1 MLFDFA
7 SKLPMKKV
15 FLKNF
20 IFITLLFA
28 AFTVKISAQQ
38 VVDKI
43 VATVSDGVRT
53 QVITYSDL
61 MWQLALEPD
70 VSINPPSSDDLN
82 RALQTTI
89 NQRLI
94 TLEAQRLPSIRANEK
109 EIEAKIKDTLERFTT
124 QTEFIERLKKVGF
137 ESAADENFRKIME
150 QRVAIE
156 KYLDFRFRSFVVV
169 TPEDEMRYYQ
179 EIYLPKFRKE
189 NPGMLMPTLN
199 QLRPQINQ
207 ILTETKI
214 SNDIDKFLEN
224 AKDRAEIVYLN
235 DV

>member
-1 MLFDFA
+1 MN
-7 SKLPMKKV
+7 S
-15 FLKNF
+15 FLVKNF
-20 IFITLLFA
+20 IFLTLIFA
-28 AFTVKISAQQ
+28 VLTVNISAQK

-61 MWQLALEPD
+61 LWQLALEPD
-70 VSINPPSSDDLN
+70 VFINPPSSDELN
-82 RALQTTI
+82 RALQI
-89 NQRLI
+89 IVQQRLI
-94 TLEAQRLPSIRANEK
+94 TLEAQRLPSIKANDK
-109 EIEAKIKDTLERFTT
+109 EIEEKIKNTLSFFTT

-150 QRVAIE
+150 QRVTIE
-156 KYLDFRFRSFVVV
+156 KYIDFRFRSFVVI
-169 TPEDEMRYYQ
+169 TPEEEMRYYQ
-179 EIYLPKFRKE
+179 EVFLPKYRKE

-199 QLRPQINQ
+199 EIRVSVNK

-214 SNDIDKFLEN
+214 ATDIDKFLEN
-224 AKDRAEIVYLN
+224 AKDRAEIVYLS